1 VYRLRVPAVK
11 TQSASSRVVG
21 VHIRDARP
29 ATREAAVQPRVHA
42 RGAVRVRLVSA
53 PRLIVRVSQQK
64 LGAAGRWLGHHVAVV
79 EPGALEL
86 A

>member
-1 VYRLRVPAVK
+1 MEFVSNERTYAVLRLETLCKHYHATK
-11 TQSASSRVVG
+11 
-21 VHIRDARP
+21 VH
-29 ATREAAVQPRVHA
+29 QPRVHA